1 METNKDSNPQ
11 KPQRKRAR
19 KPNGSFQGDNP
30 TTPGLNEAWEPTDV
44 AGVVKEKEVKYSVQ
58 TKITGTSEPTAGKYA
73 KKGKVRPSFGNITT
87 TFY

>member
-1 METNKDSNPQ
+1 MADNNSNSPQ
-11 KPQRKRAR
+11 QPKRRRAR
-19 KPNGSFQGDNP
+19 KPDGSFQGDNP

-44 AGVVKEKEVKYSVQ
+44 AEVVKEKEVKYTVQ
-58 TKITGTSEPTAGKYA
+58 PKVTGTSEPTAGKYA